1 MLLPYFY
8 SLQNTPWINPDLG
21 LHPKDLHHPQGH
33 QKPLRAPIAPEDT
46 RVLLVMSVSV
56 ATRVEE
62 EYEEGENGRR
72 AWENFGVS
80 SFLHTKVDLEDDSKQ
95 CK

>member
-1 MLLPYFY
+1 
-8 SLQNTPWINPDLG
+8 
-21 LHPKDLHHPQGH
+21 
-33 QKPLRAPIAPEDT
+33 
-46 RVLLVMSVSV
+46 MSVSV

-80 SFLHTKVDLEDDSKQ
+80 SFLHTKVDLEDDSKR